1 MCDASTTAGAIRVKR
16 WAIIALLTIAL
27 TLLAGGLFVASW
39 WGLGRI
45 PAWFFWQAGL
55 VFLLAAEFIYG
66 MVVVL
71 IALALVVLSVL
82 LIRGRD
88 RRLPEPWGTAAA
100 RGLLLCAALSIGL
113 VAAEVVGA
121 IWQARAHRQTA
132 VPIGG
137 FGRGAETE
145 DSAGPPIAAA
155 DVTLPTRFSE
165 SSNDRSLDVVVLG
178 ESSAEGVPY
187 NGWLSIGAIVSW
199 RSASCFRA
207 PRPVAA
213 LGPDGRH
220 PRGPASEARRAREAP
235 GPTDRLLR
243 PQRVCLSLSPPHVID
258 HYVDSCRRTA
268 WGTMVEWA
276 ERTSSFCGLIQ
287 ETADKCRLAIPTPP
301 GRGSLVDVPAYTP
314 GEFRGLLADFHRRL
328 ETIASYAERIG
339 AVLVLIVPPSND
351 ADFEPN
357 RSFLPASTSR
367 VEREEFARAFR
378 AARRT
383 EMTNPALARAMYQ
396 RLLVQQPGFAETH
409 YRLARLLEGAGTGTT
424 HMVTSPRPATWTATP
439 FAARDHSRTLTGRSQ
454 SGTPVS
460 WSTGRPCSA
469 RSAVTACWIAA
480 CSMTRCIP
488 PSGDICAGQ
497 AVLAALQA
505 RGAWAWPA
513 SRPAPVIDPSQCA
526 AHFGMQPTSWKYV
539 CAIGATTYV
548 KMCRWTHD
556 ASERLGKAAVYD
568 AARGHI
574 ERGAVPESLGLP
586 NVGIPE
592 PVPAL
597 RPTALPD
604 RGPDSG
610 PGTT

>member
-1 MCDASTTAGAIRVKR
+1 MCDASTTAGTIRVKR

-27 TLLAGGLFVASW
+27 TLLAGGLFMAAW

-55 VFLLAAEFIYG
+55 VFLLAVEFIYG

-71 IALALVVLSVL
+71 TALALLVLSVL
-82 LIRGRD
+82 LIRGRG

-113 VAAEVVGA
+113 VAAEVVSA

-137 FGRGAETE
+137 LRRGAETE

-155 DVTLPTRFSE
+155 DVALPTRFSE
-165 SSNDRSLDVVVLG
+165 SSDDRSLDVVVLG

-199 RSASCFRA
+199 QLGELLPGRRVRLQLLARMGDTLEA
-207 PRPVAA
+207 QHRKLAA
-213 LGPDGRH
+213 LERRPDLLIAYCGHNEFASRYH
-220 PRGPASEARRAREAP
+220 PAR
-235 GPTDRLLR
+235 
-243 PQRVCLSLSPPHVID
+243 VID

-268 WGTMVEWA
+268 WGILVEWA
-276 ERTSSFCGLIQ
+276 EQTSSFCGLIQ

-301 GRGSLVDVPAYTP
+301 GRGALVDVPAYTP

-357 RSFLPASTSR
+357 RSFLPTSTSR

-383 EMTNPALARAMYQ
+383 EMTDPVLARAMYQ

-409 YRLARLLEGAGTGTT
+409 YRLARLLERAGAGTRP
-424 HMVTSPRPATWTATP
+424 MVTSSRPATWTATP

-488 PSGDICAGQ
+488 PSGDISRRAGRTSR
-497 AVLAALQA
+497 ASGPRRMGLAREPA
-505 RGAWAWPA
+505 RPRD
-513 SRPAPVIDPSQCA
+513 RPLPMRRPFRHA
-526 AHFGMQPTSWKYV
+526 AHLLEICM
-539 CAIGATTYV
+539 
-548 KMCRWTHD
+548 R
-556 ASERLGKAAVYD
+556 
-568 AARGHI
+568 
-574 ERGAVPESLGLP
+574 
-586 NVGIPE
+586 
-592 PVPAL
+592 
-597 RPTALPD
+597 D
-604 RGPDSG
+604 RCDDLC
-610 PGTT
+610 